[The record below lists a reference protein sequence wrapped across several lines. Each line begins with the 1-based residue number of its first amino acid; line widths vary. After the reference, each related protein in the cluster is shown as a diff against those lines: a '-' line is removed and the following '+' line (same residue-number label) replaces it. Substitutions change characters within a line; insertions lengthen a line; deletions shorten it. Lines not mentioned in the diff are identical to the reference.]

1 MAYPSPIKDYASKER
16 QEECKNFARK
26 LFIKRVAKNSF
37 YPAEEYEEDLY
48 QPASDSKFLIAIIIG
63 IVLIMSLYLV
73 NTQAKAEDCVKPISP
88 MSLVDYW
95 GNE

>member
-1 MAYPSPIKDYASKER
+1 MAIHYPVKDFASKQR
-16 QEECKNFARK
+16 QD
-26 LFIKRVAKNSF
+26 FIKEQAKKVFKPERVI
-37 YPAEEYEEDLY
+37 EEYEENLY
-48 QPASDSKFLIAIIIG
+48 QPASDSKFLVAMIIG

>member
-1 MAYPSPIKDYASKER
+1 MAYPSPIKDYAAKER
-16 QEECKNFARK
+16 QEECKNHARNF
-26 LFIKRVAKNSF
+26 FIKRVAKNSF
-37 YPAEEYEEDLY
+37 DEYEENLY
-48 QPASDSKFLIAIIIG
+48 QPASDSKFLVAMIIG

-73 NTQAKAEDCVKPISP
+73 NTQAKAAEDCVKPISP